1 MDRRGIDVA
10 FLSSL
15 PVLSAELHSIH
26 FLTAQR
32 SRTGDTRPILEA
44 KFGLPSGG
52 CITGF
57 NVHFPAPYHPTKM
70 RESAFATLNTV
81 VEKLPKNSPVFAA
94 GDFSTTRAENN
105 NDAVLERWIRP
116 HRSVA
121 HDLCIGCPET
131 NFYPPKNEWSFLDM
145 ILCRSDEE
153 WELVDA
159 FLANKVPE
167 QTTK

>member
-1 MDRRGIDVA
+1 
-10 FLSSL
+10 
-15 PVLSAELHSIH
+15 
-26 FLTAQR
+26 
-32 SRTGDTRPILEA
+32 
-44 KFGLPSGG
+44 
-52 CITGF
+52 
-57 NVHFPAPYHPTKM
+57 M
-70 RESAFATLNTV
+70 RESAFATLNAI
-81 VEKLPKNSPVFAA
+81 VEKLPKDSPVFAA
-94 GDFSTTRAENN
+94 GDFNTTRAENS
-105 NDAVLERWIRP
+105 NDAVLEKWVRP
-116 HRSVA
+116 LWSVA